1 MKGSHESLSEST
13 DSGAA
18 MSEKS
23 KSKSKSPSP
32 SRTENHINSF
42 DKKSNKILEKQSN
55 VKKEDVS
62 STKQESF
69 ELPKLDEI
77 ESQDQSIFQK
87 VPKRIIKRNNENENK
102 TKRDDSIESNV
113 PSAKNSIQYSDTS
126 SLLSHR

>member
-23 KSKSKSPSP
+23 KPKSKSPSP
-32 SRTENHINSF
+32 NRTEIHNNLI

-55 VKKEDVS
+55 VKKEDIS

-69 ELPKLDEI
+69 ELPKLDE
-77 ESQDQSIFQK
+77 ESQDQSLFQK